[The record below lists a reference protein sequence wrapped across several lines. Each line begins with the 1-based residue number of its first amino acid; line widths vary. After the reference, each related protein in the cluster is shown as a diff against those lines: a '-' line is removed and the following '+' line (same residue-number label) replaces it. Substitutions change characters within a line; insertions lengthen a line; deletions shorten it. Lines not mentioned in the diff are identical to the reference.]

1 MQKNDLFQVKI
12 GDTERTIDEIIS
24 SIQHSDLPI
33 TQIQPDS
40 MAADRRGTGAVL
52 TLHIV
57 PDKVTEE
64 QLKRQLNEY
73 GSCMFQVESVV
84 KVPE

>member
-1 MQKNDLFQVKI
+1 MQKNDLFEVKI
-12 GDTERTIDEIIS
+12 GDTERTVDEVIS

-33 TQIQPDS
+33 TQIQPVS
-40 MAADRRGTGAVL
+40 TAEGRRGVGAVL
-52 TLHIV
+52 TLHMV
-57 PDKVTEE
+57 PGKMNED

-84 KVPE
+84 KIPE

>member
-12 GDTERTIDEIIS
+12 GDTERTTDEIIS

-33 TQIQPDS
+33 TQIQAVS
-40 MAADRRGTGAVL
+40 MASDRRAAGAVL
-52 TLHIV
+52 TLHLAANKI
-57 PDKVTEE
+57 TEE

-73 GSCMFQVESVV
+73 GSCMFQVESVI
-84 KVPE
+84 KLPE